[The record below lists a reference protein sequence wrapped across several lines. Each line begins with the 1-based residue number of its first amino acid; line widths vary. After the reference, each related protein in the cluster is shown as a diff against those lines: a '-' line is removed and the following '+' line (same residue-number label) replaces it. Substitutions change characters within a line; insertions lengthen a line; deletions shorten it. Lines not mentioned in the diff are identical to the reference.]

1 MLRAPIFQRNVQ
13 IIKEEEQQFEASN
26 DAETEQQAHHT
37 TKHTYTLVPRYSLF
51 VNLPLLLQVLEAD
64 AKSNNISPDVVLY
77 LHFGLVPPVGR
88 TFENFV
94 YKIVADTQPGGEQ
107 LVSDGF
113 TLYGAAVTVCFGGRF
128 ERTLDFGDV
137 ADSNIP
143 NVGGEL
149 VIDTT
154 TLIDNVL

>member
-1 MLRAPIFQRNVQ
+1 MDYY
-13 IIKEEEQQFEASN
+13 EQ
-26 DAETEQQAHHT
+26 AETIRETCSGDPA
-37 TKHTYTLVPRYSLF
+37 Y
-51 VNLPLLLQVLEAD
+51 
-64 AKSNNISPDVVLY
+64 
-77 LHFGLVPPVGR
+77 
-88 TFENFV
+88 
-94 YKIVADTQPGGEQ
+94 